1 MRGEFPESYSHRCR
15 SEMLGTFPHYLYQS
29 FCTKRYVPY
38 WQLEA
43 AKGLQPGH
51 SRSQFFFVHLA
62 GLQLIWPLTGLQPAR
77 PRKGPRKTGNL
88 KAAAMPVSANSRN
101 RRSLSQA
108 CKNFILIF
116 LAQALQKAS
125 HVWACLCNP
134 CAVMEQAGLSA
145 SKPQH
150 NHTAFANARISAGK
164 VPFQSF
170 FLLVGVVLAMCK
182 QNRCPATAYA

>member
-1 MRGEFPESYSHRCR
+1 
-15 SEMLGTFPHYLYQS
+15 MLGTFPHYLYQS
-29 FCTKRYVPY
+29 LCTKGYLLSTGATQRTKASTALLATRGC
-38 WQLEA
+38 QGTA
-43 AKGLQPGH
+43 ARALSEPILF
-51 SRSQFFFVHLA
+51 RPPCWFAADLA
-62 GLQLIWPLTGLQPAR
+62 AYRTATGQA
-77 PRKGPRKTGNL
+77 PRKTGNL

-150 NHTAFANARISAGK
+150 NHAAFANARISAGK

-182 QNRCPATAYA
+182 QNRCPAAAYA